1 MAGYTATGPFTNG
14 SAPGLAAAFFNNIET
29 WIQQTEGDTGAVSV
43 SGTTAGTATLYQ
55 FFQGTL
61 KGFFLYFAGYRNS
74 TATEQYLTLPVAFTT
89 YAGFIAFGGIPQ
101 THIATGT
108 TNINSKISDWSAF
121 PTGSGAGAINAA
133 LNQMNGFSAG
143 DITNSFDHIGL
154 GVSQSQTYTAG
165 LLVIGV

>member
-1 MAGYTATGPFTNG
+1 MPGYTQVGSFVNG
-14 SAPGLAAAFFNNIET
+14 SAPALQASFFNGLES
-29 WIQQTEGDTGAVSV
+29 WIQQTEGDTGTVTVA
-43 SGTTAGTATLYQ
+43 GTTAGNATLYQ

-61 KGFFLYFAGYRNS
+61 KGFYLFFNGYRNS

-121 PTGSGAGAINAA
+121 TTGRGAGEINAE
-133 LNQMNGFSAG
+133 
-143 DITNSFDHIGL
+143 
-154 GVSQSQTYTAG
+154 
-165 LLVIGV
+165 

>member
-1 MAGYTATGPFTNG
+1 MSGFTPSGPFVNG
-14 SAPGLAAAFFNNIET
+14 GAPALAQGVFNNIET

-55 FFQGTL
+55 FFQGNL
-61 KGFFLYFAGYRNS
+61 KGFFLFFNGYRNS

-121 PTGSGAGAINAA
+121 TTGRGAGEINAE
-133 LNQMNGFSAG
+133 
-143 DITNSFDHIGL
+143 
-154 GVSQSQTYTAG
+154 
-165 LLVIGV
+165 